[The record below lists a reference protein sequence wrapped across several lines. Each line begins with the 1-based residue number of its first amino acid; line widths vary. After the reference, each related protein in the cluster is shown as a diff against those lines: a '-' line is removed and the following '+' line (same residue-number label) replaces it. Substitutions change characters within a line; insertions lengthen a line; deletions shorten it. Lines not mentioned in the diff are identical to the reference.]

1 MINSLSRVS
10 WAMGQA
16 LLPGHLRSLEDA
28 LLADSALRF
37 NLSETPDYGLY
48 CLRWNQ
54 DLLVDGILSL
64 QEMTLVLS
72 SGLLLK
78 LKANAQIAS
87 LKLNIPGT
95 SFLSVY
101 LHVRNNSDYMGERVE
116 STNTTRR
123 GDVSCWLWQLELS
136 IYQDN
141 PDTLDS
147 FHLVD
152 FEKKP
157 DGSWCLSSG
166 YIPPL
171 VCFGS
176 VPFLKDELAS
186 LVVKLETYH
195 YQLTQE
201 VAAIYL
207 SGADLFNTRECL
219 KSVVN
224 IQRFLAN
231 ILQQISPHPYTL
243 YEKLK
248 AFYIDLCFY
257 HNYTPQYGSVPY
269 RHEQLAEVFREI
281 FEPLNEQL
289 TFNKTRSPYLPF
301 TISDGLI
308 SATLPEVIRKAKEFY
323 LLVQKGGI
331 NKTISLDGLK
341 FACVTRIP
349 IVHKFFLQGIPLKS
363 IEKPPFQHSFG
374 PEVDIYQIIV
384 GEEWDF
390 ALNELTVGFIP
401 DTRITDEKFFL
412 NWRSD

>member
-1 MINSLSRVS
+1 
-10 WAMGQA
+10 MGYGSSVIARASSQF
-16 LLPGHLRSLEDA
+16 GRC

-152 FEKKP
+152 FEKKTRWFLVSFI
-157 DGSWCLSSG
+157 GLHTTACL
-166 YIPPL
+166 L
-171 VCFGS
+171 
-176 VPFLKDELAS
+176 
-186 LVVKLETYH
+186 
-195 YQLTQE
+195 
-201 VAAIYL
+201 
-207 SGADLFNTRECL
+207 
-219 KSVVN
+219 
-224 IQRFLAN
+224 RFSA
-231 ILQQISPHPYTL
+231 
-243 YEKLK
+243 
-248 AFYIDLCFY
+248 
-257 HNYTPQYGSVPY
+257 
-269 RHEQLAEVFREI
+269 I
-281 FEPLNEQL
+281 FE
-289 TFNKTRSPYLPF
+289 
-301 TISDGLI
+301 G
-308 SATLPEVIRKAKEFY
+308 
-323 LLVQKGGI
+323 
-331 NKTISLDGLK
+331 
-341 FACVTRIP
+341 
-349 IVHKFFLQGIPLKS
+349 
-363 IEKPPFQHSFG
+363 
-374 PEVDIYQIIV
+374 
-384 GEEWDF
+384 
-390 ALNELTVGFIP
+390 
-401 DTRITDEKFFL
+401 
-412 NWRSD
+412 